1 MLEDPSCSSRL
12 LDGGG
17 QSASRRVLMF
27 DSLAH
32 DGVKR
37 PGTRE
42 MTFMLA
48 GLMALNAFAI
58 DSMIPALADI
68 GRSLHVARENHQQL
82 VVIAYFLGF
91 ASTQLL
97 WGPLADRFGRKPV
110 LGIGIVLYGGFALLC
125 AMAGSF
131 PLLIAGRAAMGAS
144 AAVTRVLVI
153 AMVRDLFEAEAMA
166 RVMSLVFMTFMLV
179 PVLAPNIGQL
189 ILLFASWRAIFVVI
203 AVYAL
208 IMLVW
213 SSLRLPETLHPEFRR
228 PLNWGATWGAIRETL
243 SEPLSRG
250 YTLAT
255 TISFAGLV
263 AYISSIQ
270 QIVFDAFHAG
280 RFIGLVFASIA
291 APMAL
296 ASWLNSR
303 VVGGFGLR
311 RVGHS
316 AALAFVAVTG
326 IHAAVA
332 LDGLESLPL
341 FILFQA
347 VTMACFAFTSSNLGT
362 LAMEHMAPIA
372 GTASSVQGVVG
383 TVGAAAIGF
392 LIGQQFDG
400 TATPFVV
407 GTAVC
412 AAGGFVLIVLTEP
425 KRLFARMQADPEG
438 QEAAR
443 ESTAIPED
451 LG

>member
-1 MLEDPSCSSRL
+1 
-12 LDGGG
+12 
-17 QSASRRVLMF
+17 MF
-27 DSLAH
+27 DSLSH

-42 MTFMLA
+42 MTVMLA

-68 GRSLHVARENHQQL
+68 GKSLRVAHENDQQL

-91 ASTQLL
+91 ASTQLV

-110 LGIGIVLYGGFALLC
+110 LGIGVVLYGAFALLC
-125 AMAGSF
+125 AFAGSF
-131 PLLIAGRAAMGAS
+131 PLLIAGRVAMGAS
-144 AAVTRVLVI
+144 AAVTRVLVV

-189 ILLFASWRAIFVVI
+189 ILLVASWRAIFVVI

-208 IMLVW
+208 IMLAW

-228 PLNWGATWGAIRETL
+228 PLNWRGTFGAIAETMR
-243 SEPLSRG
+243 EPLSRG

-255 TISFAGLV
+255 TVSFAGLV

-303 VVGGFGLR
+303 VVGRFGLR

-332 LDGLESLPL
+332 LAGLESLPL
-341 FILFQA
+341 FIVFQA

-412 AAGGFVLIVLTEP
+412 AAGGFLLIVLTEP
-425 KRLFARMQADPEG
+425 KRLFAGIQS
-438 QEAAR
+438 R
-443 ESTAIPED
+443 EEPPCIPED